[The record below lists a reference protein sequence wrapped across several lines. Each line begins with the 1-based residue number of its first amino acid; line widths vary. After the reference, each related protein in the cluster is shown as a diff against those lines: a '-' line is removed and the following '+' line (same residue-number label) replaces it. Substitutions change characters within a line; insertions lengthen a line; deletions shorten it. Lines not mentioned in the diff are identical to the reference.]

1 MIAPCYRL
9 SNYISRNK
17 ELDQGHTANEDKSS
31 LKARSL
37 TPNPALF
44 PLHQTNTPDTGV

>member
-17 ELDQGHTANEDKSS
+17 ELDFDQGHTANKGKSS
-31 LKARSL
+31 LKARSFYSKSSAVSI
-37 TPNPALF
+37 TSN
-44 PLHQTNTPDTGV
+44 